1 MKVQSVLGELS
12 RDDLG
17 VTSPHEHVFIDISA
31 FYTPREIKG
40 FDNSDSVKVSIENIG
55 VLNRDPYALKDNL
68 KMTDFEV
75 QRRELE
81 YFKRAGGQTIVDA
94 TTNGIGRDAAALR
107 KISEATGVN
116 IIAGAGYYVYST
128 HPKELEKMSVEEI
141 AETIVREVEVGLD
154 GTDIKAGIIGE
165 IGISEVF
172 NENERRVLRAAGI
185 AQKKTGVAVNVHIN
199 PWTENGIEAA
209 DILLSEGVAPEKI
222 CISHIDV
229 EGKLHYIHELLSRGV
244 YVEFDNFGKEYYVDK
259 AARNS
264 GYGLFISDVE
274 RIRILKGLIEE
285 GYVKQI
291 LLSCDVCLKTL
302 LRTYGGW
309 GYDHLL
315 RNLYPV
321 MLEEGICEKD
331 IETMLK
337 ENPADFLCGKEG

>member
-1 MKVQSVLGELS
+1 MKVQSVTGPLS
-12 RDDLG
+12 REELG

-31 FYTPREIKG
+31 FYTPREIKD
-40 FDNSDSVKVSIENIG
+40 FDNSEGVKVAIENLG

-68 KMTDFEV
+68 TMMDFEV
-75 QRRELE
+75 QQKELA
-81 YFKRAGGQTIVDA
+81 YFKKAGGQTIVDA
-94 TTNGIGRDAAALR
+94 TTKGIGRDPEALK
-107 KISEATGVN
+107 KISENTGVN

-128 HPKELEKMSVEEI
+128 HPEELAKMSLEEI
-141 AETIVREVEVGLD
+141 ADTIVKEVEEGLD

-172 NENERRVLRAAGI
+172 NDNERRVLRAAGI
-185 AQKKTGVAVNVHIN
+185 AQKKTGVAINVHIN
-199 PWTENGIEAA
+199 PWTENGTEAA

-229 EGKLHYIHELLSRGV
+229 EGKIDYIHGLLEKGV

-259 AARNS
+259 DARNS
-264 GYGLFISDVE
+264 GYGLFISDVD
-274 RIRILKGLIEE
+274 RIRLLKRLIEE
-285 GYVKQI
+285 GWRDQI

-315 RNLYPV
+315 RNLVPV
-321 MLEEGICEKD
+321 MLEEGISQED
-331 IETMLK
+331 IDYMLID
-337 ENPADFLCGKEG
+337 NNANFLCGKEC